1 MTPLKTKNS
10 LSFAF
15 FLYLSAIVK
24 ILLQA
29 NANGPRESIK
39 DLSLFE
45 LARFISPYNYVS
57 RVKIKINSLVIGFS
71 GSRSRSKGLNDSFI
85 EKFFINSTSLK
96 I

>member
-15 FLYLSAIVK
+15 FLYRSAIVK

-29 NANGPRESIK
+29 NAKGPRESIK
-39 DLSLFE
+39 ELSLFE
-45 LARFISPYNYVS
+45 LAKLISVYNYVS
-57 RVKIKINSLVIGFS
+57 KVKILISSLVIGFS
-71 GSRSRSKGLNDSFI
+71 GSRSRSKGPNDSFI
-85 EKFFINSTSLK
+85 EDFLIVSTSLK